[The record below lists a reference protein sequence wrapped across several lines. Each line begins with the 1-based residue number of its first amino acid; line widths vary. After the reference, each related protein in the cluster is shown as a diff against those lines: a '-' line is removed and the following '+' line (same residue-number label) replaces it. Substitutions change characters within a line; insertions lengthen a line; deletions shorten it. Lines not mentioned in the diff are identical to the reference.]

1 MKRFLFVLTVS
12 AFQVALTPDAS
23 AGFDDALPPVREN
36 GSLTGQTFWAYLNR
50 SSCEFVGPKLL
61 SEPKVL
67 GAKQYRSDHP
77 VKVVVGSVA
86 EASPPYAKFYRV
98 TIDSSEIAYLSTE
111 FRVEEANAFT
121 LRNGCALAQ
130 SPEQVTAALAA
141 AAEEDAR
148 GAREAESRVLKRKTQ
163 AQLPGVRVGMSAKQ
177 VVETTNW
184 GAPDSINRTV
194 TSGGVDEQWVYAGG
208 SYLYFHNGRL
218 RAIQN

>member
-1 MKRFLFVLTVS
+1 MKRFLFVLTAS
-12 AFQVALTPDAS
+12 AFQVALTPCAS
-23 AGFDDALPPVREN
+23 AGFDDALPQVREKGN
-36 GSLTGQTFWAYLNR
+36 LTGQTFWAYLNR

-77 VKVVVGSVA
+77 VKVAVGPVA
-86 EASPPYAKFYRV
+86 EDSPAYAKFYKV
-98 TIDSSEIAYLSTE
+98 TIDDSEIAYLSTG

-121 LRNGCALAQ
+121 LRNGCALTQ

-148 GAREAESRVLKRKTQ
+148 ATREAESRDLKRKAQ
-163 AQLPGVRVGMSAKQ
+163 ARLPGVRVGMSAKQ
-177 VVETTNW
+177 VVESTSW
-184 GAPDSINRTV
+184 GEPDSINRTV
-194 TSGGVDEQWVYAGG
+194 TGAGVDDQWVYAGG